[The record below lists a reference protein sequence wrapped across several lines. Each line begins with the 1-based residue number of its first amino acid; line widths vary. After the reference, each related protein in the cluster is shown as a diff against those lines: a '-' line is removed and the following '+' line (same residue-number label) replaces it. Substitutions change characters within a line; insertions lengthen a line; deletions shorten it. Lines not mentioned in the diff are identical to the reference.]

1 MSTNVRLLALLT
13 LAHVVVDAYAT
24 TVPALLPFWQ
34 ERFALSYALAGLIR
48 AISDVTSSVAQP
60 LVGILTDRGRDQRW
74 IAVACL
80 LTAVGVSL
88 TGLAPGY
95 GVFLASVVAGGLG
108 VSAFHPQGYKLI
120 ALYAGNNPAVATSWF
135 LVGGNVGVALG
146 PLIGTA
152 MALRFGVGGTGLLL
166 VPGVIFAAT
175 MWWLLPRWSAEAREH
190 PGAGSPELDDGRAK
204 HMRSR
209 QAGATAST
217 LVAGFGINRRV
228 WAVVVLVLFVA
239 LRSTI
244 SSSLISFV
252 PLYYVRIAG
261 TGEDVASLM
270 LAGMLLTGAVATV
283 AGGYLS
289 DRFGRLRILTLSLV
303 PVPPLILAFLWLPP
317 NSPLAAAA
325 LWSVG
330 ALITGT
336 FAITVVLAQELWY
349 ERRALASGLIVG
361 SAFGMGGLLV
371 PLVGRAADLWGLP
384 AALQLLAALPVAA
397 LALLAVFGAILSP
410 TWNRTPATR
419 HNEDNT

>member
-1 MSTNVRLLALLT
+1 MSANVRLLALLT

-60 LVGILTDRGRDQRW
+60 LIGILTDRGTNQRW
-74 IAVACL
+74 VAVACL

-88 TGLAPGY
+88 TGLVPGY
-95 GVFLASVVAGGLG
+95 GVFLACVVAGGLG

-152 MALRFGVGGTGLLL
+152 VALRFGVAGTGFLL
-166 VPGVIFAAT
+166 VPGVFFAAA
-175 MWWLLPRWSAEAREH
+175 MWWLLPRWSAEALGRPDAKS
-190 PGAGSPELDDGRAK
+190 PGPENGQAGLP
-204 HMRSR
+204 RSR
-209 QAGATAST
+209 QVAANAST
-217 LVAGFGINRRV
+217 VVAGFGINRRV

-261 TGEDVASLM
+261 TGEDVASFM
-270 LAGMLLTGAVATV
+270 LAGMLLTGAAATV

-289 DRFGRLRILTLSLV
+289 DRFGRLRVLALSLV
-303 PVPPLILAFLWLPP
+303 PVPPLLFAFLWLPP

-336 FAITVVLAQELWY
+336 FAITVVLAQELWH

-361 SAFGMGGLLV
+361 SAFGMGGMLV
-371 PLVGRAADLWGLP
+371 PLVGRAADLLGLP
-384 AALQLLAALPVAA
+384 AALQLLAVLPVAA
-397 LALLAVFGAILSP
+397 LALLAVFAAILAP
-410 TWNRTPATR
+410 AWKRTPATR
-419 HNEDNT
+419 HNEGNA